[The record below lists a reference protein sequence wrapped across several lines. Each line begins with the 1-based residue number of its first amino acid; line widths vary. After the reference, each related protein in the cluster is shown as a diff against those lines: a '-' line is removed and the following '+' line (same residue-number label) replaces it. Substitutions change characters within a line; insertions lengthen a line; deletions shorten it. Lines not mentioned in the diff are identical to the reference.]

1 MIIRKITYQL
11 LEAAK
16 EYPVVT
22 IIGPRQSGKTTL
34 AKLTFPDYQYCSLED
49 PDIRAFALSDPRAF
63 LAQYSNTVIFD
74 EVQRAPELLSY
85 IQGIVDESNIKGQFI
100 LTGSHQLKLRADIS
114 QSLAGRTALLTL
126 FPLSIDEVKQF
137 VSNHSLPDMS
147 RDEFLFKG
155 FFPRIYQDN
164 IEPSRAY
171 ANYYKTYIE
180 RDVRQLINL
189 KSVSLF
195 EKFLKLLAGRVG
207 QVINLN
213 SLSNDVGV
221 SSTTLKE
228 WLSVLEASFI
238 IVKLEPYF
246 ENFGKRVIK
255 SAKIYFIDT
264 GLLSYLLGIESP
276 KILTRDPLIGQ
287 IFENLVVL
295 DAIKNRLNKGLVPNL
310 YFFRDT
316 QGLEVDLLFK
326 QGSAII
332 PIEIKSS
339 FTFNKV
345 FAKGIKKL
353 RKLTNN
359 ANTGYIVYAGDFTP
373 TTDDYKVLNFSDID
387 EIFNA

>member
-1 MIIRKITYQL
+1 MITRKITLQL
-11 LEAAK
+11 IQAASD
-16 EYPVVT
+16 YPVVT

-49 PDIRAFALSDPRAF
+49 PDIRQFASSDPRAF
-63 LAQYSNTVIFD
+63 LAQYHSFVIFD
-74 EVQRAPELLSY
+74 EIQRVPELLSY
-85 IQGIVDESNIKGQFI
+85 IQGIVDKENIKGQFI
-100 LTGSHQLKLRADIS
+100 LTGSHQLKLRADIT

-126 FPLSIDEVKQF
+126 LPLSIDEVKSF
-137 VSNHSLPDMS
+137 LSEHSIAEMS

-155 FFPRIYQDN
+155 FFPRVYQDN
-164 IEPSRAY
+164 LEPNRAY
-171 ANYYKTYIE
+171 ANYYQTYIE
-180 RDVRQLINL
+180 RDIRQLINL
-189 KSVSLF
+189 KNLSLF

-207 QVINLN
+207 QVVNLN

-221 SSTTLKE
+221 SGTTLKE

-238 IVKLEPYF
+238 IIKLEPYY

-264 GLLSYLLGIESP
+264 GLLAYLLDIESP
-276 KILTRDPLIGQ
+276 NILGRDPLIGQ

-295 DAIKNRLNKGLVPNL
+295 DAIKYRLNQGLSPNL
-310 YFFRDT
+310 YFFRDV

-326 QGSAII
+326 QGSRLI

-345 FAKGIKKL
+345 FAKGIKKFQQ
-353 RKLTNN
+353 LTIN
-359 ANTGYIVYAGDFTP
+359 ADAGYIVYAGDFTP
-373 TTDDYKVLNFSDID
+373 TTDNYQVLNFIDI
-387 EIFNA
+387 EKIF